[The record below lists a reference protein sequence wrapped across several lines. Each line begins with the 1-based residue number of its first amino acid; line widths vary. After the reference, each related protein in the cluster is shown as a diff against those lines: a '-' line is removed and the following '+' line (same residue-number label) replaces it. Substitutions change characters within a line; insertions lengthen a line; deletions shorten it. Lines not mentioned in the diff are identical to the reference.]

1 MVSLQDRKCGHIK
14 NIPVE
19 EDPGRAQLKYG
30 DLIQFDPI
38 ESVVQLRD
46 ADKSSAAHTLVNT
59 YVISEEMAERLTQ
72 LVIPQMQFDQPVDNK
87 GLLVVGN
94 YGTGKSHL
102 MSVVSSL
109 AADASLLEGL
119 NHAGVRDTA
128 SQIAGRFKVIR
139 TEIGATTMSLRD
151 ILVAELEE
159 HLEKLGVEYVFPE
172 AGTITSHKRAFED
185 MMAKFGEVFPEH
197 GLLLVVDE
205 LLDYL
210 RTRKDQEL
218 ILDLNFLREVGEVCK
233 DLRFRFM
240 AGVQEAIFD
249 SPRFA
254 FVADS
259 IRRVKDRFE
268 QILIARNDVKFVVA
282 ERLLK
287 KTTEQQAKIRDY
299 LMPFAKY
306 YGGLNERMDEF
317 VRLFPVHP
325 DYIDTFERVTVV
337 EKREVLKTLSMGMK
351 GILGKD
357 VPQDEPGLIAFDS
370 YWGTLK
376 QNASFRAI
384 PEIRAV
390 IDCSQVLES
399 RIENAITRKQYKP
412 MALRL
417 IHALSVHRLTTG
429 DIYAPMGASA
439 EELRDRLCLF
449 DPLIAELGSDEPDKD
464 LQTHVETV
472 LREIHKTVSG
482 QFISFNADNRQFYL
496 DLKKTDDFDAL
507 IDKRAESLGQ
517 AQLDR
522 FYYEALKRVMEC
534 QDATYVTGYKI
545 WQHELV
551 WQEHKAARSGY
562 LFFGAPNERSTA
574 VPQRDFYLYF
584 IQPNDPPRFK
594 DDKVNDEIFFRLKGT
609 DEEFQTALKSYAAAL
624 DLAATSSGHA
634 KATYESKAN
643 GFLKKLVQW
652 LQKHMSDAFE
662 VTYQGRAK
670 SMTEWAK
677 GKSIRDLSGLSPHET
692 INFRDLV
699 NTIAG
704 VCLAPNFEN
713 QAPDY
718 PFFSVLI
725 TGNNRAQAAQDALRA
740 IAGQNRT
747 KQATA
752 VLDALELLNGDNFA
766 GREIGRPEGARRGA
780 AMDGGYQKIDPYKSK
795 YTKFI
800 LDTVKAKGHGQVV
813 NRSEIIQDDHGLE
826 YMNPGGS
833 RLEPEWVS
841 VLVAA
846 LVYSGD
852 IVLAIPGKKFDA
864 TGLQQLAATGMD
876 ELVRF
881 KHLEQPKEWN
891 LPALKALFE
900 LLGMTPGMAQLVTQ
914 GKDEPVQNL
923 QQAVGKIVKRIVM
936 TQQTL
941 REGLSFWGQ
950 NMVLGSGLG
959 VQGSENSEPG
969 TQNSELENAK
979 AFFESLQAYSSPGK
993 LKNFR
998 YSAPEVL
1005 AHEKAVKALDE
1016 LDALREF
1023 IMDHSP
1029 TASWLA
1035 TAEASASRGSEFRV
1049 TGSESKPQGLDL
1061 WVDQVKAIRGD
1072 VLDSINSELKTQNPQ
1087 LARLSSEVGEKLKKL
1102 KRDYINQYISLH
1114 ARARLGVND
1123 DKRKAGLLNDQRLQ
1137 TLLKLAG
1144 IDLMPRQQLTDYQNR
1159 LAGLKSCFALTEQ
1172 NLETT
1177 PACPHCQFRPAAEI
1191 GVLGSGFGVSGSQQ
1205 LDQMDEQLDK
1215 IIEQWTKTLLN
1226 NLDDPMTQANVN
1238 ELLHED
1244 DKQIVKAFMDSK
1256 ELPDPVD
1263 GNFVQT
1269 LKTILAG
1276 LQKVSVKKADLL
1288 KIVSDLGP
1296 STPNEIKQAVSDYV
1310 DSLTK
1315 GKDQNKVRIVL
1326 E

>member
-1 MVSLQDRKCGHIK
+1 M
-14 NIPVE
+14 
-19 EDPGRAQLKYG
+19 KYG

-46 ADKSSAAHTLVNT
+46 ADKSSAAHHLVNT
-59 YVISEEMAERLTQ
+59 YVISDEMAERLTQ

-109 AADASLLEGL
+109 AADSSLLEGL
-119 NHAGVRDTA
+119 NHADVRNAA

-159 HLEKLGVEYVFPE
+159 NLEKLGVEYVFPD

-185 MMAKFGEVFPEH
+185 MMAKFGQIYPEH

-268 QILIARNDVKFVVA
+268 QILIARSDVKFVVA

-287 KTTEQQAKIRDY
+287 KTAEQQAKIRDY

-351 GILGKD
+351 GILDKD

-370 YWGTLK
+370 YWNTLK

-449 DPLIAELGSDEPDKD
+449 DPLIAELGSDAPDKD

-472 LREIHKTVSG
+472 LKEIFKTVSG
-482 QFISFNADNRQFYL
+482 QFIEENKENRQWFL
-496 DLKKTDDFDAL
+496 NLTKTDDFDAF
-507 IDKRAESLGQ
+507 IDRKAETFSES
-517 AQLDR
+517 QLDR
-522 FYYEALKRVMEC
+522 FYFEALKRVMERT
-534 QDATYVTGYKI
+534 DVSTYRTGYNI
-545 WQHELV
+545 WEYEID
-551 WQEHKAARSGY
+551 WQERKAARTGY
-562 LFFGAPNERSTA
+562 LFFGSPDERATT

-584 IQPNDPPRFK
+584 IQVYEPSSKISRYINEKNRDEVFFK
-594 DDKVNDEIFFRLKGT
+594 LKNT
-609 DEEFQTALKSYAAAL
+609 DEEFFTALRSYAAAF
-624 DLAATSSGHA
+624 DLAGTSSGHA

-643 GFLKKLVQW
+643 GFLKNLVQW

-670 SMTEWAK
+670 SMTEWVK
-677 GKSIRDLSGLSPHET
+677 GKSIRDLSGVSPHET
-692 INFRDLV
+692 INFRDLI

-752 VLDALELLNGDNFA
+752 VLDALELL
-766 GREIGRPEGARRGA
+766 
-780 AMDGGYQKIDPYKSK
+780 DGEKIDPHKSK
-795 YTKFI
+795 YINFI
-800 LDTVKAKGHGQVV
+800 LDAVKAKGLGQVI

-852 IVLAIPGKKFDA
+852 IVLSIPGKKFDA

-891 LPALKALFE
+891 LPALKVLFE
-900 LLGMTPGMAQLVTQ
+900 LLGLPSGYPQLIAKGDDTPVIQML
-914 GKDEPVQNL
+914 DR
-923 QQAVGKIVKRIVM
+923 VGKIVKRIVM

-941 REGLSFWGQ
+941 REGLSFWGLDLLAGTDLASQ
-950 NMVLGSGLG
+950 ASGLD
-959 VQGSENSEPG
+959 E
-969 TQNSELENAK
+969 AK
-979 AFFESLQAYSSPGK
+979 GFFESLQAYSSPGK

-1023 IMDHSP
+1023 IMDHGP
-1029 TASWLA
+1029 TASWLS
-1035 TAEASASRGSEFRV
+1035 TAEAVLPAEH
-1049 TGSESKPQGLDL
+1049 D
-1061 WVDQVKAIRGD
+1061 WVDRMKTTRQD
-1072 VLDSINSELKTQNPQ
+1072 VLDALKQADLTELASQSQSIGAKLQ
-1087 LARLSSEVGEKLKKL
+1087 KLKK
-1102 KRDYINQYISLH
+1102 DYTVAYIGLH
-1114 ARARLGVND
+1114 TKARLGVND
-1123 DKRKAGLLNDQRLQ
+1123 DKRKADLLNDQRLQ

-1172 NLETT
+1172 NLDAS
-1177 PACPHCQFRPAAEI
+1177 PICPHCGFRPSVETGAAT
-1191 GVLGSGFGVSGSQQ
+1191 GSQMI
-1205 LDQMDEQLDK
+1205 DQMDAQLDAMVTA
-1215 IIEQWTKTLLN
+1215 WT
-1226 NLDDPMTQANVN
+1226 
-1238 ELLHED
+1238 
-1244 DKQIVKAFMDSK
+1244 S
-1256 ELPDPVD
+1256 
-1263 GNFVQT
+1263 
-1269 LKTILAG
+1269 TILSN
-1276 LQKVSVKKADLL
+1276 LEDPITKANIDLL
-1288 KIVSDLGP
+1288 KIDDREPLEAFIKSKKLPVPLDSNFVHALKEVLSGLVKVTVKAQELQQALQVTDGP
-1296 STPNEIKQAVSDYV
+1296 ATPTEMKKRFEEYIDQ
-1310 DSLTK
+1310 LTK
-1315 GKDQNKVRIVL
+1315 GKDPAKVRIVM

>member
-1 MVSLQDRKCGHIK
+1 M
-14 NIPVE
+14 
-19 EDPGRAQLKYG
+19 KYG

-46 ADKSSAAHTLVNT
+46 ANKSSAAHTLVNT
-59 YVISEEMAERLTQ
+59 YVISEEMAERLTL

-119 NHAGVRDTA
+119 NHAGVRDAA

-172 AGTITSHKRAFED
+172 AGTIPSHKRAFED
-185 MMAKFGEVFPEH
+185 MMARFGEAFPDH

-268 QILIARNDVKFVVA
+268 QILIARSDVKFVVA

-299 LMPFAKY
+299 LMLFAKY

-370 YWGTLK
+370 YWNTLK

-594 DDKVNDEIFFRLKGT
+594 DDKVNDEVFFRLKGT

-652 LQKHMSDAFE
+652 LQKHMSNAFE

-752 VLDALELLNGDNFA
+752 VLDALELL
-766 GREIGRPEGARRGA
+766 
-780 AMDGGYQKIDPYKSK
+780 DGEKIDPYKSK

-800 LDTVKAKGHGQVV
+800 LDAVKAKGHGQVV

-923 QQAVGKIVKRIVM
+923 QQAVGKIVKRIVT

-941 REGLSFWGQ
+941 REGLSFWGLNLLSLKSNIQ
-950 NMVLGSGLG
+950 SPKSSDLGPETLDFG
-959 VQGSENSEPG
+959 
-969 TQNSELENAK
+969 LENAK

-1029 TASWLA
+1029 TAAWLA
-1035 TAEASASRGSEFRV
+1035 TAEASASRSSEFRV
-1049 TGSESKPQGLDL
+1049 SGSESTPSGLDL

-1072 VLDSINSELKTQNPQ
+1072 VLNSINSELKSQNPQ
-1087 LARLSSEVGEKLKKL
+1087 FARLSSEVGEKLKKL

-1123 DKRKAGLLNDQRLQ
+1123 DRRKAGLLNDQRLQ

-1172 NLETT
+1172 NLDAS
-1177 PACPHCQFRPAAEI
+1177 PICPHCQFRPAAEI

-1244 DKQIVKAFMDSK
+1244 DKQIVKAFMGSK

>member
-1 MVSLQDRKCGHIK
+1 M
-14 NIPVE
+14 
-19 EDPGRAQLKYG
+19 KYG

-46 ADKSSAAHTLVNT
+46 ADKSNAAHTLVNT
-59 YVISEEMAERLTQ
+59 YVISDEMAERLTL

-109 AADASLLEGL
+109 AADASLLAGL
-119 NHAGVRDTA
+119 NHVGVRDVA

-151 ILVAELEE
+151 ILVSELEE
-159 HLEKLGVEYVFPE
+159 HLEKLGVDYVFPE

-218 ILDLNFLREVGEVCK
+218 ILDLNFLREIGEVCK

-287 KTTEQQAKIRDY
+287 KTAEQQAKIRDY

-337 EKREVLKTLSMGMK
+337 EKREVLKTLSLGMK
-351 GILGKD
+351 GILDKE
-357 VPQDEPGLIAFDS
+357 VPLNEPGLIAFDS
-370 YWGTLK
+370 YWNTLK
-376 QNASFRAI
+376 QNPSFRAI

-496 DLKKTDDFDAL
+496 DLKKIDDFDAL
-507 IDKRAESLGQ
+507 IEKRAESLGH

-551 WQEHKAARSGY
+551 WQEHNAARSGY
-562 LFFGAPNERSTA
+562 LFFGAPNERSTV

-594 DDKVNDEIFFRLKGT
+594 DDKANDEIFFRLKDI
-609 DEEFQTALKSYAAAL
+609 DEEFQTSLKSYAAAL

-643 GFLKKLVQW
+643 DFLRKLVQW
-652 LQKHMSDAFE
+652 LQMHMSEAFE
-662 VTYQGRAK
+662 VTYQGRTK

-677 GKSIRDLSGLSPHET
+677 GKSIRDLSGLSPQET

-704 VCLAPNFEN
+704 LCLAPNFAD

-718 PFFSVLI
+718 PFFSILI

-752 VLDALELLNGDNFA
+752 VLDALELL
-766 GREIGRPEGARRGA
+766 
-780 AMDGGYQKIDPYKSK
+780 DGEKIVPSKSK

-800 LDTVKAKGHGQVV
+800 LDAFKGKGHGQVV

-833 RLEPEWVS
+833 RLESEWVI
-841 VLVAA
+841 VLMAS

-852 IVLAIPGKKFDA
+852 IAISIPGKKFDA
-864 TGLQQLAATGMD
+864 TGLQQLAATDMD
-876 ELVRF
+876 DLVRF
-881 KHLEQPKEWN
+881 KHLEQPREWN
-891 LPALKALFE
+891 LLALMALFE
-900 LLGMTPGMAQLVTQ
+900 LLSMTPGMAQLVTQ

-923 QQAVGKIVKRIVM
+923 LQAVDKIIKRIVLAR
-936 TQQTL
+936 QTL
-941 REGLSFWGQ
+941 REGLSFWGLDLLASTDLTRQ
-950 NMVLGSGLG
+950 ASGWD
-959 VQGSENSEPG
+959 E
-969 TQNSELENAK
+969 AK
-979 AFFESLQAYSSPGK
+979 GFFESLQAYSSPGK

-998 YSAPEVL
+998 YSTSEVRS
-1005 AHEKAVKALDE
+1005 HEKAVKALDE

-1023 IMDHSP
+1023 IMDHGP
-1029 TASWLA
+1029 TSSWLSS
-1035 TAEASASRGSEFRV
+1035 AEAALPE
-1049 TGSESKPQGLDL
+1049 EHD
-1061 WVDQVKAIRGD
+1061 WVDRMKATRQD
-1072 VLDSINSELKTQNPQ
+1072 VLDTLRQADLTKLAGLSQSIGAKLQ
-1087 LARLSSEVGEKLKKL
+1087 KLKK
-1102 KRDYINQYISLH
+1102 DYIIAYMVLH
-1114 ARARLGVND
+1114 TKARLGVND
-1123 DKRKAGLLNDQRLQ
+1123 DRRKASLLNDRRLQ
-1137 TLLKLAG
+1137 ILLKLAV
-1144 IDLMPRQQLTDYQNR
+1144 IDLMPRQQLTDYQNH
-1159 LAGLKSCFALTEQ
+1159 LADLKSCFALAEQ
-1172 NLETT
+1172 NLEVS
-1177 PACPHCQFRPAAEI
+1177 PICPHCRFRPMEEI
-1191 GVLGSGFGVSGSQQ
+1191 VGSASQQ
-1205 LDQMDEQLDK
+1205 IDLMDGQLDHLV
-1215 IIEQWTKTLLN
+1215 EQWTKTLLN
-1226 NLDDPMTQANVN
+1226 NLDDPMTQANVK

-1244 DKQIVKAFMDSK
+1244 DRQIIQSFIDSK

-1263 GNFVQT
+1263 GHFVQT
-1269 LKTILAG
+1269 LKTVLSG
-1276 LQKVSVKKADLL
+1276 LQKMPIKKEEFL
-1288 KIVSDLGP
+1288 KIISILGP
-1296 STPNEIKQAVSDYV
+1296 STPNEIKQAVNDYI
-1310 DSLTK
+1310 DRLTQ
-1315 GKDQNKVRIVL
+1315 GTDQSKVRMVI

>member
-1 MVSLQDRKCGHIK
+1 M
-14 NIPVE
+14 
-19 EDPGRAQLKYG
+19 KYG
-30 DLIQFDPI
+30 ELIQFDPI

-46 ADKSSAAHTLVNT
+46 ADKTSAAHQLVNT
-59 YVISEEMAERLTQ
+59 YVISDEMAERMVR
-72 LVIPQMQFDQPVDNK
+72 LVIPQLQFEQPVDNK
-87 GLLVVGN
+87 GILVVGN

-102 MSVVSSL
+102 MSVVSSI
-109 AADASLLEGL
+109 AADASLLDSL
-119 NHAGVRDTA
+119 NHESVKAEADK
-128 SQIAGRFKVIR
+128 IAGKFKVIR

-159 HLEKLGVEYVFPE
+159 HLENMGVSYVFPGS
-172 AGTITSHKRAFED
+172 GTITSHKRAFED
-185 MMAKFGEVFPEH
+185 MMAKFGEVFPEQ

-233 DLRFRFM
+233 DLRFRFI

-268 QILIARNDVKFVVA
+268 QILIARSDVKFVVA

-287 KTTEQQAKIRDY
+287 KTVEQQAKIREY

-306 YGGLNERMDEF
+306 YGGLNERLDEF

-351 GILGKD
+351 GVLNKD
-357 VPQDEPGLIAFDS
+357 VPENEPGLIAFDS
-370 YWGTLK
+370 YWSTLK

-399 RIENAITRKQYKP
+399 RIENAISRKQYKP

-429 DIYAPMGASA
+429 DIYAPLGASA

-507 IDKRAESLGQ
+507 IDKRAESLGDT
-517 AQLDR
+517 QLDR

-534 QDATYVTGYKI
+534 QDSTYVTGYKI

-551 WQEHKAARSGY
+551 WQDHKAARSGY

-574 VPQRDFYLYF
+574 VPTRDFYIYF

-594 DDKVNDEIFFRLKGT
+594 DDKVSDEVFFRLKPLSDTG
-609 DEEFQTALKSYAAAL
+609 EEFQTSLKNYAAAL

-634 KATYESKAN
+634 KATYEAKAN

-652 LQKHMSDAFE
+652 LQKHMTDAFE
-662 VTYQGRAK
+662 VTYQGRSK
-670 SMTEWAK
+670 PMNEWAK

-713 QAPDY
+713 QAPEY

-725 TGNNRAQAAQDALRA
+725 TGSNRAQAAQDALRA
-740 IAGQNRT
+740 IGGQNRT

-752 VLDALELLNGDNFA
+752 VLDALELL
-766 GREIGRPEGARRGA
+766 
-780 AMDGGYQKIDPYKSK
+780 DGEKIEPYKSK
-795 YTKFI
+795 YTRFI
-800 LDTVKAKGHGQVV
+800 LDVVKAKGHGQVV
-813 NRSEIIQDDHGLE
+813 NRNEIIQDDHGLE

-833 RLEPEWVS
+833 RLEPEWIT
-841 VLVAA
+841 VLISA

-852 IVLAIPGKKFDA
+852 IVLSIPGKKFDA

-876 ELVRF
+876 ELIRF

-891 LPALKALFE
+891 IPALKAMFE

-914 GKDEPVQNL
+914 GNDEPIQNL
-923 QQAVGKIVKRIVM
+923 QQSVGKIVKRIVM

-941 REGLSFWGQ
+941 REGLSFWGL
-950 NMVLGSGLG
+950 NLLGGTDLANQASGLDG
-959 VQGSENSEPG
+959 
-969 TQNSELENAK
+969 AK
-979 AFFESLQAYSSPGK
+979 TFFESLQAYTSPGK

-998 YSAPEVL
+998 YSMDEVK
-1005 AHEKAVKALDE
+1005 AHEKAVKALDD

-1023 IMDHSP
+1023 VMDHSP
-1029 TASWLA
+1029 TASWLS
-1035 TAEASASRGSEFRV
+1035 TAEGVLPPEH
-1049 TGSESKPQGLDL
+1049 D
-1061 WVDQVKAIRGD
+1061 WVDRMKTTRQD
-1072 VLDSINSELKTQNPQ
+1072 VLEMLKQADLTELASQSQN
-1087 LARLSSEVGEKLKKL
+1087 VGAKLQQLKK
-1102 KRDYINQYISLH
+1102 DYIVVYIGLH
-1114 ARARLGVND
+1114 TKARLGIND
-1123 DKRKAGLLNDQRLQ
+1123 DKRKAALMGDHRLQ

-1172 NLETT
+1172 NLEAT
-1177 PACPHCQFRPAAEI
+1177 PACSHCQFHPTAEI
-1191 GVLGSGFGVSGSQQ
+1191 RVSGSGFLVAGSDKLQQ
-1205 LDQMDEQLDK
+1205 LEDELDK
-1215 IIEQWTKTLLN
+1215 MLEQWTATLLN
-1226 NLDDPMTQANVN
+1226 NLEDPITQANIN
-1238 ELLHED
+1238 ELLQGD
-1244 DKQIVKAFMDSK
+1244 DKKLVQAFIDSK
-1256 ELPDPVD
+1256 ELPDVVD
-1263 GNFVQT
+1263 SNFTQT

-1276 LQKVSVKKADLL
+1276 LQKVVIKKGDLL
-1288 KIVSDLGP
+1288 AKVSDLGP
-1296 STPNEIKQAVSDYV
+1296 ATPDDLKRVLNAYV
-1310 DSLTK
+1310 DELAK
-1315 GKDQNKVRIVL
+1315 GKDPQKVRIVM

>member
-1 MVSLQDRKCGHIK
+1 M
-14 NIPVE
+14 
-19 EDPGRAQLKYG
+19 KYRE
-30 DLIQFDPI
+30 LIQFDPI

-72 LVIPQMQFDQPVDNK
+72 LVIPQMQFDQPTDNK

-119 NHAGVRDTA
+119 NHASVRDAA

-159 HLEKLGVEYVFPE
+159 HLEKLDVEYVFPD

-185 MMAKFGEVFPEH
+185 MMDKFNEVFPGH

-233 DLRFRFM
+233 DLKFRFM

-268 QILIARNDVKFVVA
+268 QILIARSDVKFVVA

-287 KTTEQQAKIRDY
+287 KTAEQQAKIRDY

-351 GILGKD
+351 GILDKD

-370 YWGTLK
+370 YWNTLK

-534 QDATYVTGYKI
+534 QDATYATGYKI

-551 WQEHKAARSGY
+551 WQEHKAARTGY

-594 DDKVNDEIFFRLKGT
+594 DDKVNDEVFFRLKGT

-670 SMTEWAK
+670 SMPEWAK

-704 VCLAPNFEN
+704 VCLAPSFEN

-752 VLDALELLNGDNFA
+752 VLDALELL
-766 GREIGRPEGARRGA
+766 
-780 AMDGGYQKIDPYKSK
+780 DGEKIDPYKSK

-800 LDTVKAKGHGQVV
+800 LDAVKAKGHGQVV

-833 RLEPEWVS
+833 RLEPEWVG

-852 IVLAIPGKKFDA
+852 IVLSIPGKKFDA
-864 TGLQQLAATGMD
+864 TELQQLAATSMD

-900 LLGMTPGMAQLVTQ
+900 LLSPYGTTPGMAQLVTQ
-914 GKDEPVQNL
+914 GRDEPVQSL
-923 QQAVGKIVKRIVM
+923 QQAVNKIVTRIVT

-941 REGLSFWGQ
+941 REGLSFWGMDLLVGTTLTSQ
-950 NMVLGSGLG
+950 VSGLDD
-959 VQGSENSEPG
+959 
-969 TQNSELENAK
+969 AK
-979 AFFESLQAYSSPGK
+979 GFFESLQAYSSPGK

-998 YSAPEVL
+998 YNAPEVL
-1005 AHEKAVKALDE
+1005 SHEKAMKTLEE
-1016 LDALREF
+1016 LDALRTF
-1023 IMDHSP
+1023 IMDHGQ
-1029 TASWLA
+1029 TASWLS
-1035 TAEASASRGSEFRV
+1035 TAEAV
-1049 TGSESKPQGLDL
+1049 LPVDHD
-1061 WVDQVKAIRGD
+1061 WVDRMRTTRRD
-1072 VLDSINSELKTQNPQ
+1072 VLDAIKQANLTALANQPQ
-1087 LARLSSEVGEKLKKL
+1087 SPLSGLAAKLQKLKK
-1102 KRDYINQYISLH
+1102 DYTVAYISLH
-1114 ARARLGVND
+1114 TKARLGVND

-1172 NLETT
+1172 NLDAS
-1177 PACPHCQFRPAAEI
+1177 PICPHCGFRPSVETFA
-1191 GVLGSGFGVSGSQQ
+1191 STGSQMI
-1205 LDQMDEQLDK
+1205 DQMDAQLDA
-1215 IIEQWTKTLLN
+1215 ILTAWTMRIRTDLEDPSTQDAMNLLKA
-1226 NLDDPMTQANVN
+1226 DDHNQL
-1238 ELLHED
+1238 EIFI
-1244 DKQIVKAFMDSK
+1244 KSK
-1256 ELPDPVD
+1256 ELPVPLDS
-1263 GNFVQT
+1263 NFVHA
-1269 LKTILAG
+1269 LKEVLSG
-1276 LQKVSVKKADLL
+1276 LVKVTVKAQELQQALQVADGPATPAEL
-1288 KIVSDLGP
+1288 KKRFEEHIDL
-1296 STPNEIKQAVSDYV
+1296 
-1310 DSLTK
+1310 LTK
-1315 GKDQNKVRIVL
+1315 GKDPAKVRIVV

>member
-1 MVSLQDRKCGHIK
+1 M
-14 NIPVE
+14 
-19 EDPGRAQLKYG
+19 KYG

-46 ADKSSAAHTLVNT
+46 ADKSSAAHHLVNT
-59 YVISEEMAERLTQ
+59 YVISDEMAERLTQ

-119 NHAGVRDTA
+119 NHTEVRDA
-128 SQIAGRFKVIR
+128 AAQIAGRFKVLR
-139 TEIGATTMSLRD
+139 AVIGASQMSLRD
-151 ILVAELEE
+151 LLVQELEE
-159 HLEKLGVEYVFPE
+159 YLASINVHYEFPK
-172 AGTITSHKRAFED
+172 ADRISNHMRAFED
-185 MMAKFGEVFPEH
+185 MMKAFHEIYPDH
-197 GLLLVVDE
+197 GLLFVVDE
-205 LLDYL
+205 LLDFL
-210 RTRKDQEL
+210 RARTEKGEAI

-233 DLRFRFM
+233 DLRFRFI
-240 AGVQEAIFD
+240 AGVQEAIFE
-249 SPRFA
+249 SHRFQH
-254 FVADS
+254 VADC

-287 KTTEQQAKIRDY
+287 KTAEQQAKIRDY

-337 EKREVLKTLSMGMK
+337 EKREVLKTLSLGMK

-370 YWGTLK
+370 YWNTLK

-390 IDCSQVLES
+390 IECSQVLES

-472 LREIHKTVSG
+472 LREVHKTVSG
-482 QFISFNADNRQFYL
+482 QFISFNSDNRQYYL

-507 IDKRAESLGQ
+507 IDKRAESLGS

-522 FYYEALKRVMEC
+522 FYYEALKRAMEC
-534 QDATYVTGYKI
+534 QDSTYVTGYKI

-551 WQEHKAARSGY
+551 WQERKAARTGY

-594 DDKVNDEIFFRLKGT
+594 DDKVSDEVFFRLKGI
-609 DEEFQTALKSYAAAL
+609 DEEFQNALKNYAAAL

-652 LQKHMSDAFE
+652 LQKNMVDAFE
-662 VTYQGRAK
+662 VTYQGRTK
-670 SMTEWAK
+670 SMNAWAK
-677 GKSIRDLSGLSPHET
+677 EKGSNIRTLSGISPHET

-713 QAPDY
+713 QAPEY

-725 TGNNRAQAAQDALRA
+725 TGYNRTQAAQDTLRA
-740 IAGQNRT
+740 IAGQSRT

-752 VLDALELLNGDNFA
+752 VLDALELL
-766 GREIGRPEGARRGA
+766 
-780 AMDGGYQKIDPYKSK
+780 DGEKIDPYKSK
-795 YTKFI
+795 YTKFV
-800 LDTVKAKGHGQVV
+800 LDVVKAKGHGQVV

-826 YMNPGGS
+826 YMNPGGA
-833 RLEPEWVS
+833 RLEPEWMT

-852 IVLAIPGKKFDA
+852 IVLSIPGKKFDA

-891 LPALKALFE
+891 LPALKSLFE
-900 LLGMTPGMAQLVTQ
+900 LFGMPPGNAQLVTQ
-914 GKDEPVQNL
+914 GNDEPVQQL
-923 QQAVGKIVKRIVM
+923 QQNVAKIVKRIVM

-941 REGLSFWGQ
+941 REGLSFWG
-950 NMVLGSGLG
+950 MDLLAGTDLASPASGLD
-959 VQGSENSEPG
+959 E
-969 TQNSELENAK
+969 AK
-979 AFFESLQAYSSPGK
+979 NFFESLQAYSSPGK

-998 YSAPEVL
+998 YSAAEVL
-1005 AHEKAVKALDE
+1005 VHEKAVKALDE

-1023 IMDHSP
+1023 IMGHSP
-1029 TASWLA
+1029 TASWLS
-1035 TAEASASRGSEFRV
+1035 TAEAVLPAEHDWIDRMKTTR
-1049 TGSESKPQGLDL
+1049 Q
-1061 WVDQVKAIRGD
+1061 D
-1072 VLDSINSELKTQNPQ
+1072 VLDALKQADLTELASQSQSIGSKLQ
-1087 LARLSSEVGEKLKKL
+1087 KLKK
-1102 KRDYINQYISLH
+1102 DYTVAYIGLH
-1114 ARARLGVND
+1114 TKARLGMND
-1123 DKRKAGLLNDQRLQ
+1123 DKRKAVLLNDQRLQ

-1159 LAGLKSCFALTEQ
+1159 LAGLKSCFVLTEQ
-1172 NLETT
+1172 NLDAS
-1177 PACPHCQFRPAAEI
+1177 PICPHCGFRPSVETGVAAGLQMI
-1191 GVLGSGFGVSGSQQ
+1191 DQ
-1205 LDQMDEQLDK
+1205 LDAQLDAMVVA
-1215 IIEQWTKTLLN
+1215 WTSAILS
-1226 NLDDPMTQANVN
+1226 NLEDPITQANMD
-1238 ELLHED
+1238 LLKTD
-1244 DKQIVKAFMDSK
+1244 DREPLEAFIKSK
-1256 ELPDPVD
+1256 ELPVPLDS
-1263 GNFVQT
+1263 NFVHA
-1269 LKTILAG
+1269 LKEVLSG
-1276 LQKVSVKKADLL
+1276 LVKVTVKAQELQQALQVTD
-1288 KIVSDLGP
+1288 GP
-1296 STPNEIKQAVSDYV
+1296 ATPAEMKKRFEELIDQLVR
-1310 DSLTK
+1310 
-1315 GKDQNKVRIVL
+1315 GKDPRKVRIVM